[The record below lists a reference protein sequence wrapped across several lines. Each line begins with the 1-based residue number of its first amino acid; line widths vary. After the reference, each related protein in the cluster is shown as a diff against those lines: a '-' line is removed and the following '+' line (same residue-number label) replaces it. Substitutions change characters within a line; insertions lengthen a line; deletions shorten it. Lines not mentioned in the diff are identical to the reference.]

1 MCYNEEITITIN
13 RATVEAILDALVSEL
28 DKNKYC
34 KKALESML
42 SEANAEKIKLA
53 AELDLLKG
61 GAVDG

>member
-1 MCYNEEITITIN
+1 MAYNEEITITIN
-13 RATVEAILDALVSEL
+13 RDTVEAILAALVSEL

-34 KKALESML
+34 KQALESML

-53 AELDLLKG
+53 AQIEMMG